1 MYKRQAV
8 HPGQI
13 SFDVD
18 DKATAET
25 LMKLLNIIT
34 EHLITEPRDIDEI
47 FKALPQTAKEAIEKR
62 DK

>member
-1 MYKRQAV
+1 
-8 HPGQI
+8 
-13 SFDVD
+13 
-18 DKATAET
+18 
-25 LMKLLNIIT
+25 MKLLNIIT